1 MEIALIAAVAR
12 NGVIGVDGGLP
23 WRLPGDMRFFRAQ
36 TMGHHVLMGRKTWA
50 SLGRPLVGRVNLVV
64 TRDPAALVG
73 AGCNAFASVAEAIA
87 FARAAGEREL
97 YVIGGEALYRDT
109 LPIADRIY
117 LTRVDLAPE
126 GDARFP
132 VLDAS
137 GWTLAERIAHD
148 AGPPAYEIVRLERTR
163 T

>member
-12 NGVIGVDGGLP
+12 NAVIGNDGGLP

-36 TMGHHVLMGRKTWA
+36 TMGHHVLMGRRTWA
-50 SLGRPLVGRVNLVV
+50 SLARPLAGRVNLVV
-64 TRDPAALVG
+64 TRDPEALADAA
-73 AGCNAFASVAEAIA
+73 CRAFASVDEAIA

-132 VLDAS
+132 AIDES
-137 GWTLAERIAHD
+137 EWTLAERIARD
-148 AGPPAYEIVRLERTR
+148 DGPPAFEIVRLERTR
-163 T
+163 S